1 MTIQDAPCDTRMY
14 LLLHALGDKEEVIS
28 EAIRLLLET
37 DMNEKSWQQIRD
49 MGLEIAPEHS
59 LFNCAK
65 TFHQLRR
72 EFAECDR
79 VQQTTV
85 DYPKNNRRI
94 VQRLLVSDRRSY
106 ERRGIR
112 LPWLGVE
119 RRKGERRHFEC
130 ELT

>member
-1 MTIQDAPCDTRMY
+1 MTIRDAPCDIRIY
-14 LLLHALGDKEEVIS
+14 SLLHALGDKEEVIS

-49 MGLEIAPEHS
+49 MGLEIAPEHP
-59 LFNCAK
+59 LFNSAK
-65 TFHQLRR
+65 TFHQLRK

-79 VQQTTV
+79 VQQATV
-85 DYPKNNRRI
+85 DYLKNSRRK
-94 VQRLLVSDRRSY
+94 VQRLLVSERRSH

-119 RRKGERRHFEC
+119 RRQGERRYFEG
-130 ELT
+130 EST